1 MGRKI
6 KRLMLGVAFL
16 AVSFGMAEQLRAN
29 TITEDIMP
37 DVNVIR
43 SLEEKDQIN
52 MYKTVV
58 DETGYQNITLNF
70 DATHKDK
77 VKNGW
82 TLKVYDENKEEIYKV
97 EGIKEQFTSGNFS
110 FNKDRV
116 VYISVESSGST
127 ALFMPKGVE
136 YNLNF
141 HTYAAADYESEPN
154 DKYLLANEI
163 LSGSHVRGNLLN
175 KADED
180 YYVVKVN
187 ETGYTELN
195 FEIPDFVPDK
205 IGSGWNIE
213 IYDKNKSLLY
223 KEESIKKDMKLPEL
237 PLAKGQEIYIRV
249 MAKGNILSSAPEEV
263 EYKLKVDITKT
274 NKWEVEDNNSFSR
287 ANKLK
292 GTVSAN
298 ILNSNDVDYF
308 TFNATK
314 TSKYKLSLNTGDNV
328 DKEYKVEIFVNNKS
342 KAKVIKQ
349 VKGDKNFTFKAKKG
363 QKIWVKISGTL
374 GNNPIGNKYT
384 LKYKAVKT
392 IKKAGINTNKVTD
405 KNSKY
410 IKKIIKMYCIGG
422 SYGFFRIS

>member
-1 MGRKI
+1 
-6 KRLMLGVAFL
+6 MLGVAFL

-127 ALFMPKGVE
+127 ALFIPKGVE

-163 LSGSHVRGNLLN
+163 LNCFPSSRQL
-175 KADED
+175 
-180 YYVVKVN
+180 
-187 ETGYTELN
+187 
-195 FEIPDFVPDK
+195 
-205 IGSGWNIE
+205 
-213 IYDKNKSLLY
+213 
-223 KEESIKKDMKLPEL
+223 KK
-237 PLAKGQEIYIRV
+237 
-249 MAKGNILSSAPEEV
+249 
-263 EYKLKVDITKT
+263 
-274 NKWEVEDNNSFSR
+274 
-287 ANKLK
+287 
-292 GTVSAN
+292 
-298 ILNSNDVDYF
+298 
-308 TFNATK
+308 
-314 TSKYKLSLNTGDNV
+314 
-328 DKEYKVEIFVNNKS
+328 
-342 KAKVIKQ
+342 
-349 VKGDKNFTFKAKKG
+349 
-363 QKIWVKISGTL
+363 
-374 GNNPIGNKYT
+374 
-384 LKYKAVKT
+384 
-392 IKKAGINTNKVTD
+392 
-405 KNSKY
+405 
-410 IKKIIKMYCIGG
+410 
-422 SYGFFRIS
+422 